1 MGRVLQV
8 SVLAAASLLAT
19 AAAADRIPTIAVGT
33 DYSAASS
40 ELNKAGYRPAKQASD
55 RSACLNQSSL
65 CEAFPELRD
74 CSGPVDTAVC
84 LFEWTSGDGRTA
96 AFIEARG
103 AGPRSMRV
111 TRAYEIPISR
121 SPYPLGTS
129 GL

>member
-8 SVLAAASLLAT
+8 SVLTAGALLGT
-19 AAAADRIPTIAVGT
+19 AAAADRIPTIPVGT

-40 ELNKAGYRPAKQASD
+40 ELNKAGYKPAKQASN
-55 RSACLNQSSL
+55 RTACQNQSSL

-74 CSGPVDTAVC
+74 CSGPGETAVC
-84 LFEWTSGDGRTA
+84 LFEWTSGDGRSA
-96 AFIEARG
+96 AFVEARG
-103 AGPRSMRV
+103 AGPRSMKV